1 MKKKCNKKIISGSL
15 ILVQVKL
22 PKREMLQ
29 SIQKGLWKN
38 DWDKKPFIYWQI
50 TTSVEKD
57 Q

>member
-22 PKREMLQ
+22 PKKRNVTKHSKRLR
-29 SIQKGLWKN
+29 KN